1 MNKEKVKLIVF
12 NTLTNKFEETY
23 VTPEIA
29 RVYKKTEW
37 VIEKRNQKFFKNEIQ
52 FTQLKGGN
60 DGTYENFKE
69 FISNFNW
76 MHEDLEKQEL
86 IEKLQ
91 KALVELEETDYRIIY
106 LLFYQGLSESECAKE
121 FRVSQQMISKKK
133 ARILKKLKN
142 FLI

>member
-1 MNKEKVKLIVF
+1 
-12 NTLTNKFEETY
+12 
-23 VTPEIA
+23 
-29 RVYKKTEW
+29 
-37 VIEKRNQKFFKNEIQ
+37 
-52 FTQLKGGN
+52 
-60 DGTYENFKE
+60 
-69 FISNFNW
+69 

-91 KALVELEETDYRIIY
+91 KALVELEETDYRIVY